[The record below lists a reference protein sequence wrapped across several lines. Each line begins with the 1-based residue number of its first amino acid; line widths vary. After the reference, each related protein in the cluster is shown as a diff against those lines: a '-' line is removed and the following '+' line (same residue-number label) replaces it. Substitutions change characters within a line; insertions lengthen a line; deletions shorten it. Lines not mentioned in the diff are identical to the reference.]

1 VAQTAW
7 EALSEVGLGATPP
20 NGDRDCVV
28 GVEEIEP
35 GVVFLMLDPVELR
48 KDNRVTYT
56 QDPPVT
62 RCGPFLCVAA
72 VGDSSLWAPLTF
84 KYRQERLQLE
94 RDWLRDGS
102 RRWRSRPQF
111 LSDGASLWLGPKD
124 AFAAA
129 SRLEVIYEDG
139 RPHVTPIGLAA
150 VHRKIEA
157 ALRHDPTS
165 AAPGHPIRIRHDAVM
180 LVPKILAMIPGVSLM
195 RRPTPPSW
203 R

>member
-1 VAQTAW
+1 M
-7 EALSEVGLGATPP
+7 
-20 NGDRDCVV
+20 V
-28 GVEEIEP
+28 GVDEIEP

-62 RCGPFLCVAA
+62 RCGPFLCVASA
-72 VGDSSLWAPLTF
+72 GELSLWAPLTF

-94 RDWLRDGS
+94 PAWLKDGS

-124 AFAAA
+124 AFSAA

-139 RPHVTPIGLAA
+139 RPHITPTGLAA

-165 AAPGHPIRIRHDAVM
+165 AAPGHPVRIRHEAHS
-180 LVPKILAMIPGVSLM
+180 LVTAILAMIPGVSLI
-195 RRPTPPSW
+195 RLPGGPAW
-203 R
+203 L